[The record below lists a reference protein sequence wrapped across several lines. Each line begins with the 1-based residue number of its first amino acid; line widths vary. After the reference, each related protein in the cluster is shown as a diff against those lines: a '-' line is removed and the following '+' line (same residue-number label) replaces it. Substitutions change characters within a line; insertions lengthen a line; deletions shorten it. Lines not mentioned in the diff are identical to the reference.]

1 MSVFKRGQTY
11 WYEFVFNGSR
21 IREST
26 KTNSKAVAREA
37 ERARRRELELGVNRL
52 ARREPM
58 PLFKSAA
65 EQWLGNLNGLADK
78 SVASYRQYVRSLSR
92 EFGDRLICD
101 VDCDAIVRL
110 QRKRL
115 AEGKS
120 PRTVNYEVHALRLIL
135 KHFNLWWPL
144 ADRVRMLKG
153 ERRPGQALS
162 RDEEARLLDAI
173 RAGGSPALEPLFITS
188 IDSGLRASE
197 IRNLRRSDVRLD
209 QTEDGFEGE
218 IVVRRSKTEAGTGR
232 VVPLTRRAAAGLAK
246 WLRSLPEA
254 GPDAYVFPRHQVG
267 FGPLGRGSV
276 IFAIDFTRPMQG
288 WKSAWS
294 RARRNAGVRAR
305 WHDLR
310 HTLVSRLAENP
321 AVSEETI
328 RALAG
333 HVSHQMLS
341 RYAHIRTQ
349 AKRAAIAS
357 LDSAIDGPETAVE
370 VARIGIEAVKVGSP
384 RSESPQKSPQSAIKI
399 ADRRSTNSDKSLN

>member
-1 MSVFKRGQTY
+1 MSVYKRGQTY
-11 WYEFVFNGSR
+11 WYEFIFNGSR
-21 IREST
+21 IRESA
-26 KTNSKAVAREA
+26 KTDSKRIATEA
-37 ERARRRELELGVNRL
+37 ERARRRDLELGVNRL
-52 ARREPM
+52 AKREPM
-58 PLFKSAA
+58 PLFKAAA
-65 EQWLGNLNGLADK
+65 ERWLSSLSGLAGK
-78 SVASYRQYVRSLSR
+78 SLASYRQYVRSLSA
-92 EFGDRLICD
+92 EFGDRLVCD
-101 VDCDAIVRL
+101 IDYDAIVRL

-115 AEGKS
+115 EEGKS
-120 PRTVNYEVHALRLIL
+120 PRTVNYEIHALRLIL

-162 RDEEARLLDAI
+162 REEEDRLLDSI
-173 RAGGSPALEPLFITS
+173 RAGGSPALEPLFIVS

-197 IRNLRRSDVRLD
+197 IRNLRRCDVRL
-209 QTEDGFEGE
+209 TASGEGFEGE

-232 VVPLTRRAAAGLAK
+232 VVPLTRRAAAEIAT
-246 WLRSLPEA
+246 WLGRLPEA
-254 GPDAYVFPRHQVG
+254 GPDAYVFPRHKVG

-276 IFAIDFTRPMQG
+276 ICAIDFARPMQG

-294 RARRNAGVRAR
+294 RARRTAGVNAR

-321 AVSEETI
+321 AISEETI

-341 RYAHIRTQ
+341 RYAHIRAQ

-357 LDSAIDGPETAVE
+357 LESEIEGPKIATDQVKRSIDGTKNENT
-370 VARIGIEAVKVGSP
+370 
-384 RSESPQKSPQSAIKI
+384 RSGSPQKSPQSPRETL
-399 ADRRSTNSDKSLN
+399 DRRFTGIEKSPK

>member
-1 MSVFKRGQTY
+1 MSVYKRGQTY

-52 ARREPM
+52 AKREPM

-65 EQWLGNLNGLADK
+65 ERWLSGLSGLAEK
-78 SVASYRQYVRSLSR
+78 SVASYRQYVRSLSA
-92 EFGDRLICD
+92 EFGDRLVCD
-101 VDCDAIVRL
+101 IDHDAIVRL

-144 ADRVRMLKG
+144 ADKVRMLKG

-162 RDEEARLLDAI
+162 HEQEARLLDAI
-173 RAGGSPALEPLFITS
+173 RAGGSPALEPLFIVS

-197 IRNLRRSDVRLD
+197 VRTLRRGDVKLASSG
-209 QTEDGFEGE
+209 EGFDGE

-232 VVPLTRRAAAGLAK
+232 VVPLTRRAAGALAA
-246 WLRSLPEA
+246 WLGSLPEA
-254 GPDAYVFPRHQVG
+254 GPEAYVFPRHQVG
-267 FGPLGRGSV
+267 FGPCGRGSV
-276 IFAIDFTRPMQG
+276 LSGIDFTRPMQG

-294 RARRNAGVRAR
+294 RARRMAGINAR

-321 AVSEETI
+321 AISEETI

-341 RYAHIRTQ
+341 RYAHIRAQ

-357 LDSAIDGPETAVE
+357 LESEIEGSKNVIEE
-370 VARIGIEAVKVGSP
+370 VKSGNP
-384 RSESPQKSPQSAIKI
+384 RSESPQKSPHSSSKVV
-399 ADRRSTNSDKSLN
+399 DHRSTSSDKSLN